1 MPSAAATAVSMDV
14 EKLYRCQQFFL
25 HQLLP
30 DRQCT
35 FDVLEYQTSMDKFTQ
50 YYHAVSKEKPSSL
63 ADRFQIVGTMPVR
76 RAAYRFA
83 STRTNGQADYI
94 TRTPTGEPGSTP
106 LVPPHAWAPAVKK
119 AADRATAD
127 HIGSPSESEVLVAG
141 AKTGAETGAKGG
153 LKTGAKGGLKTG
165 AKGGLKTGAKG
176 GAKGGAKTA
185 AKAGAKARAKATTGK
200 KASAGEGQ
208 DGVEGSE
215 AVPLQ
220 PLKWR
225 KGVAQ
230 VPFAVHFLPNSGDAS
245 FGKPAAAQ
253 LVSLLRARG
262 IQWLFLVSVGGIT
275 TYAARELATWCCF
288 EVWPLL
294 SCLCPAVTHQAFPPH
309 RLLSPEEK
317 KAFYDEWKV
326 TPAQVS
332 RMQVTDAAAKYYGY
346 VPGDVVAIRRNTFVG
361 FLDAFRVVV
370 HVPV

>member
-83 STRTNGQADYI
+83 STRTNGQTDFI

-127 HIGSPSESEVLVAG
+127 NAAPSDQPEVSATAGAG
-141 AKTGAETGAKGG
+141 AKTGTRAGPNAGSKAG
-153 LKTGAKGGLKTG
+153 LKAGPKA
-165 AKGGLKTGAKG
+165 
-176 GAKGGAKTA
+176 GAKTG
-185 AKAGAKARAKATTGK
+185 GAKARAKATTGK
-200 KASAGEGQ
+200 KTSAGEGQ
-208 DGVEGSE
+208 DGVEGGE

-230 VPFAVHFLPNSGDAS
+230 VPFVVHFLPNSGDAS

-253 LVSLLRARG
+253 LVSLMRARG

-294 SCLCPAVTHQAFPPH
+294 ACLCPAVTHQAFPPH